1 VTEAQQ
7 RYRRLG
13 KYELH
18 QLLGEGAMGIVWK
31 AYDTVLRRF
40 VALKLLS
47 SSFRKTKDMQ
57 ERFLREARAAGAIQH
72 ANIVTVYD
80 LGESDGQLYIAMEL
94 VEGRDLSDMIA
105 LRDPLALERK
115 LDITIEVLAGL
126 HFAHQRGVIHRDVK
140 PSNVRV
146 MPDGRIKIM
155 DFGIARLQKADATGS
170 GAIVG
175 TPTYMAPEQITN
187 GAITPATDVF
197 SVGCMLY
204 ELLCYQRPFEAES
217 VHGVLYQVLTTEPR
231 PLRTVAPSIPA
242 ALERVVAKAMNKVPH
257 ERYESAGQ
265 MMSTLQQ
272 IRAALSGADEEAT
285 QPLGRW
291 TPLPRPMLKLI
302 THASMKARLAVLG
315 ALAAVVLLLLYAP
328 SQPGQDSTAVAVAP
342 VLPNPPAAQPS
353 ASGLTPTAPPTAPGR
368 ASRGLAANP
377 DAPPVSLAVST
388 RRDSALAARDRAIGA
403 GAQKNSVPSLLL
415 AQTMLEASD
424 RALQRG
430 DQSLALRGY
439 VESAE
444 RYGQAR
450 EEARTMEREARRIVE
465 RVTPLVQAIPTGRA
479 AANAGVYLARAES
492 LLTQQDFT
500 LAKMAAQ
507 SAEQIGI
514 DAGIAPPSTQ
524 PADPRAAIDVLLSD
538 LERALASERISNIR
552 VLYPGL
558 TDADQR
564 AWESFFRDWNQITAK
579 FTIEDFDARGATAT
593 GNVRAQFQYV
603 PAAGGAPRINR
614 RRFAMRFEKRDVG
627 WRLAGVSELK

>member
-1 VTEAQQ
+1 MSDPQQ

-31 AYDTVLRRF
+31 AYDTVLRRY

-80 LGESDGQLYIAMEL
+80 LGESEGQLFIAMEL

-146 MPDGRIKIM
+146 MPDGRVKIM

-187 GAITPATDVF
+187 GAITAATDVF
-197 SVGCMLY
+197 SVGCLLY

-231 PLRTVAPSIPA
+231 PLRTVTPSIPA

-265 MMSTLQQ
+265 MMSTIQQ

-302 THASMKARLAVLG
+302 THASMRARLAVLG
-315 ALAAVVLLLLYAP
+315 ALAAVVVLLLYAP
-328 SQPGQDSTAVAVAP
+328 GQPVDERSSAAAAP
-342 VLPNPPAAQPS
+342 APAPGPPAQP
-353 ASGLTPTAPPTAPGR
+353 T
-368 ASRGLAANP
+368 GLAAP
-377 DAPPVSLAVST
+377 TPPLTTAPVSLAVSS
-388 RRDSALAARDRAIGA
+388 RRDSAMAARDRALAA
-403 GAQKNSVPSLLL
+403 GAEKNTVPSLLL
-415 AQTMLEASD
+415 ARTMLEASD
-424 RALQRG
+424 QALQRG

-439 VESAE
+439 VEAAQ
-444 RYGQAR
+444 RYAQAR
-450 EEARTMEREARRIVE
+450 EEARVMEREAQHMVE
-465 RVTPLVQAIPTGRA
+465 RVTPVVQAIPAGRA
-479 AANAGVYLARAES
+479 ASNAGVFLSRAES
-492 LLTQQDFT
+492 LLHEQDFT
-500 LAKMAAQ
+500 LAKVAAQ

-514 DAGIAPPSTQ
+514 AAGIAPPSAQ
-524 PADPRAAIDVLLSD
+524 PTDARAAIDVLLED
-538 LERALASERISNIR
+538 LGRALSSQRIANMR

-558 TDADQR
+558 TEQER
-564 AWESFFRDWNQITAK
+564 RSWEAFFREWNQITAK
-579 FTIEDFDARGATAT
+579 FTVEGFKTQGANAT
-593 GNVRAQFQYV
+593 GDVHAMFEYV
-603 PAAGGAPRINR
+603 PARGGAPRVDR
-614 RRFAMRFEKRDVG
+614 RRFAMRFERKDVG
-627 WRLAGVSELK
+627 WRLAAVTELK

>member
-1 VTEAQQ
+1 MSDASQ

-31 AYDTVLRRF
+31 AYDTVLRRY

-47 SSFRKTKDMQ
+47 ASFRKTKDMQ

-80 LGESDGQLYIAMEL
+80 LGESEGQLFIAMEL

-115 LDITIEVLAGL
+115 LDIATEVLTGL
-126 HFAHQRGVIHRDVK
+126 QFAHQRGVIHRDVK

-146 MPDGRIKIM
+146 MPDGRVKIM
-155 DFGIARLQKADATGS
+155 DFGIARLQKADSTGS

-302 THASMKARLAVLG
+302 THASMRARLIVLG
-315 ALAAVVLLLLYAP
+315 ALAAVVLLLVYAP
-328 SQPGQDSTAVAVAP
+328 GQTAED
-342 VLPNPPAAQPS
+342 PNARVVNPPPAAPT
-353 ASGLTPTAPPTAPGR
+353 GLFAPPAAPT
-368 ASRGLAANP
+368 S
-377 DAPPVSLAVST
+377 APISIAVSS
-388 RRDSALAARDRAIGA
+388 RRDSAIAAHDRAIAA
-403 GAQKNSVPSLLL
+403 GAQKNSVPALIL
-415 AQTMLEASD
+415 AQSMFESAD
-424 RALQRG
+424 QALQRG

-439 VESAE
+439 VEAT
-444 RYGQAR
+444 QAYNR
-450 EEARTMEREARRIVE
+450 ARDEARAMDREAQHMIE
-465 RVTPLVQAIPTGRA
+465 RVTPVVQAIPTGRA
-479 AANAGVYLARAES
+479 SSNAGIFLARAES
-492 LLTQQDFT
+492 LLHEQDFT
-500 LAKMAAQ
+500 LAKVAAQ

-514 DAGIAPPSTQ
+514 DAGIAPPSAQ
-524 PADPRAAIDVLLSD
+524 PAGPREGIDVLLSD
-538 LERALASERISNIR
+538 LGRALASQRISNIR

-558 TDADQR
+558 TDSER
-564 AWESFFRDWNQITAK
+564 RGWEAFFRDWNQITAK
-579 FTIEDFDARGATAT
+579 FTIEDFSVRGTTAN
-593 GNVRAQFQYV
+593 GNVRAMFEYI
-603 PAAGGAPRINR
+603 PAKGGAPRVDR
-614 RRFAMRFEKRDVG
+614 RRFAMRFERKDVG
-627 WRLAGVSELK
+627 WRLAAVTELN

>member
-1 VTEAQQ
+1 MSDPQQ

-31 AYDTVLRRF
+31 AYDTVLRRY

-80 LGESDGQLYIAMEL
+80 LGESEGQLFIAMEL

-146 MPDGRIKIM
+146 MPDGRVKIM

-187 GAITPATDVF
+187 GAITAATDVF
-197 SVGCMLY
+197 SVGCLLY

-231 PLRTVAPSIPA
+231 PLRTVTPSIPA

-265 MMSTLQQ
+265 MMSTIQQ

-302 THASMKARLAVLG
+302 THASMRARLAVLG
-315 ALAAVVLLLLYAP
+315 ALAAVVVLLLYAP
-328 SQPGQDSTAVAVAP
+328 GQPVDERSSAAAATP
-342 VLPNPPAAQPS
+342 PPASGPPAQP
-353 ASGLTPTAPPTAPGR
+353 T
-368 ASRGLAANP
+368 GLAAP
-377 DAPPVSLAVST
+377 TPPLTTAPVSLAVSS
-388 RRDSALAARDRAIGA
+388 RRDSAMAARDRALAA
-403 GAQKNSVPSLLL
+403 GAEKNTVPSLLL
-415 AQTMLEASD
+415 ARTMLEASD
-424 RALQRG
+424 QALQRG

-439 VESAE
+439 VEAAQ
-444 RYGQAR
+444 RYALAR
-450 EEARTMEREARRIVE
+450 DEARVMEREAQHMVE
-465 RVTPLVQAIPTGRA
+465 RVTPVVQAIPAGRA
-479 AANAGVYLARAES
+479 ASNAGVFLSRAES
-492 LLTQQDFT
+492 LLHEQDFT
-500 LAKMAAQ
+500 LAKVAAQ

-514 DAGIAPPSTQ
+514 AAGIAPSSAQ
-524 PADPRAAIDVLLSD
+524 PTDPRAAIDVLLED
-538 LERALASERISNIR
+538 LGRALSSQRIANLR
-552 VLYPGL
+552 VIYPGL
-558 TDADQR
+558 TEQERRSWDA
-564 AWESFFRDWNQITAK
+564 FFREWNQITAK
-579 FTIEDFDARGATAT
+579 FTVEGFKTQGATAT
-593 GNVRAQFQYV
+593 GDVHAIFEYV
-603 PAAGGAPRINR
+603 PARGGAPRVDR
-614 RRFAMRFEKRDVG
+614 RRFAMRFERKDVG
-627 WRLAGVSELK
+627 WRLAAVTELK

>member
-1 VTEAQQ
+1 MTDSQQ

-31 AYDTVLRRF
+31 AYDTVLRRY

-80 LGESDGQLYIAMEL
+80 LGESEGQLYIAMEL

-115 LDITIEVLAGL
+115 LDITMEVLAGL

-140 PSNVRV
+140 PSNVRI

-187 GAITPATDVF
+187 GAITAATDVF
-197 SVGCMLY
+197 SVGCLLY
-204 ELLCYQRPFEAES
+204 ELLCYRRPFEAES

-302 THASMKARLAVLG
+302 THASMRARLAVLG
-315 ALAAVVLLLLYAP
+315 ALAAVVVLLLYAP
-328 SQPGQDSTAVAVAP
+328 G
-342 VLPNPPAAQPS
+342 PPAEEPGGAATTIPPAQHVAGGAGP
-353 ASGLTPTAPPTAPGR
+353 GAPGGPG
-368 ASRGLAANP
+368 GLAA
-377 DAPPVSLAVST
+377 PPPPPRTALVSLAVSS
-388 RRDSALAARDRAIGA
+388 RRDSALAARDRAITA
-403 GAQKNSVPSLLL
+403 GAQKSVAGAARLRRVGP
-415 AQTMLEASD
+415 
-424 RALQRG
+424 
-430 DQSLALRGY
+430 ALRAG
-439 VESAE
+439 
-444 RYGQAR
+444 
-450 EEARTMEREARRIVE
+450 ARRSA
-465 RVTPLVQAIPTGRA
+465 RHG
-479 AANAGVYLARAES
+479 AGGTAHDPAR
-492 LLTQQDFT
+492 
-500 LAKMAAQ
+500 
-507 SAEQIGI
+507 
-514 DAGIAPPSTQ
+514 
-524 PADPRAAIDVLLSD
+524 
-538 LERALASERISNIR
+538 
-552 VLYPGL
+552 
-558 TDADQR
+558 
-564 AWESFFRDWNQITAK
+564 
-579 FTIEDFDARGATAT
+579 DARGAGPAR
-593 GNVRAQFQYV
+593 RA
-603 PAAGGAPRINR
+603 R
-614 RRFAMRFEKRDVG
+614 RRQCRRLSGARRVAAARAGLHPRQGRRAKRRADRHRRG
-627 WRLAGVSELK
+627 DRAAEHPTGGCPWRD

>member
-1 VTEAQQ
+1 VTDSQQ

-31 AYDTVLRRF
+31 AYDTVLRRY

-80 LGESDGQLYIAMEL
+80 LGESEGQLYIAMEL

-115 LDITIEVLAGL
+115 LDITMEVLAGL

-140 PSNVRV
+140 PSNVRI

-187 GAITPATDVF
+187 GAITAATDVF
-197 SVGCMLY
+197 SVGCLLY
-204 ELLCYQRPFEAES
+204 ELLCYRRPFEAES

-302 THASMKARLAVLG
+302 THASMRARLAVLG
-315 ALAAVVLLLLYAP
+315 ALAAVVVLLLYAP
-328 SQPGQDSTAVAVAP
+328 G
-342 VLPNPPAAQPS
+342 PPAEEAGGAAATIPPAQHVAGGGGP
-353 ASGLTPTAPPTAPGR
+353 GAPGGPG
-368 ASRGLAANP
+368 GLAAP
-377 DAPPVSLAVST
+377 PPPPRTAPVSLAVSS
-388 RRDSALAARDRAIGA
+388 RRDSALAARDRAITA

-415 AQTMLEASD
+415 AQTMLETSD

-439 VESAE
+439 VESAQ
-444 RYGQAR
+444 RYAQAR
-450 EEARTMEREARRIVE
+450 DEARAMEREAQHMIQ
-465 RVTPLVQAIPTGRA
+465 RVTPVVQALPAGRA
-479 AANAGVYLARAES
+479 AANAGVFLARAES
-492 LLTQQDFT
+492 LLHEQDYT
-500 LAKMAAQ
+500 LAKVAAQ

-514 DAGIAPPSTQ
+514 DVGIAPPSTQ
-524 PADPRAAIDVLLSD
+524 PADARGAIDVLLDD
-538 LERALASERISNIR
+538 LGRALASQRISNLR

-558 TDADQR
+558 TEEER
-564 AWESFFRDWNQITAK
+564 SSWEAFFREWNQITAK
-579 FTIEDFDARGATAT
+579 FTVEDFKTQGASAT
-593 GNVRAQFQYV
+593 GNVRALFQYV
-603 PAAGGAPRINR
+603 PAHGGAPRMDR
-614 RRFAMRFEKRDVG
+614 RRFAMRFEKKDVG
-627 WRLAGVSELK
+627 WRLAAVTELK

>member
-1 VTEAQQ
+1 MSDAQQ

-31 AYDTVLRRF
+31 AYDTVLRRY
-40 VALKLLS
+40 VALKLLG

-80 LGESDGQLYIAMEL
+80 LGESEGQLYIAMEL

-146 MPDGRIKIM
+146 MPDGRVKIM

-265 MMSTLQQ
+265 MLATIQG
-272 IRAALSGADEEAT
+272 IRSALSGADDAAT

-291 TPLPRPMLKLI
+291 TPLPRPVLKLI
-302 THASMKARLAVLG
+302 THAPMKWRLGVLA
-315 ALAAVVLLLLYAP
+315 ALAAVVILLLYAP
-328 SQPGQDSTAVAVAP
+328 APPAPEDVAIAPPATAAPAPATGLVAP
-342 VLPNPPAAQPS
+342 PPA
-353 ASGLTPTAPPTAPGR
+353 PPN
-368 ASRGLAANP
+368 AA
-377 DAPPVSLAVST
+377 PVSLAVST
-388 RRDSALAARDRAIGA
+388 RRDSALAAHERAVSA
-403 GAQKNSVPSLLL
+403 GAKKNNVPAMILGETLF
-415 AQTMLEASD
+415 EASD
-424 RALQRG
+424 QALRAG
-430 DQSLALRGY
+430 DQSRALSGY
-439 VESAE
+439 VEA
-444 RYGQAR
+444 AR
-450 EEARTMEREARRIVE
+450 QYARARDEARAMEREAQRMVE
-465 RVTPLVQAIPTGRA
+465 RVTPVVQAIPTGRPA
-479 AANAGVYLARAES
+479 ADAGIFLSRAES
-492 LLTQQDFT
+492 LLREHDFT
-500 LAKMAAQ
+500 LAKVAAQ

-514 DAGIAPPSTQ
+514 DAGIAPPSSQ
-524 PADPRAAIDVLLSD
+524 PPDPPGAIDVLLAD
-538 LERALASERISNIR
+538 LGRALSSERIPNLR
-552 VLYPGL
+552 VIYPGL
-558 TDADQR
+558 TDDER
-564 AWESFFRDWNQITAK
+564 KGWEQFFRGWNQITAK
-579 FTIEDFDARGATAT
+579 FTVEDLKVQGNVAT
-593 GNVRAQFQYV
+593 GNVRALFQYV
-603 PAAGGAPRINR
+603 PARGGAPRLDR
-614 RRFAMRFEKRDVG
+614 RRFAMRFEKKGVG
-627 WRLAGVSELK
+627 WRLAAVSELE

>member
-1 VTEAQQ
+1 MSEAPQ

-31 AYDTVLRRF
+31 AYDTVLRRY

-47 SSFRKTKDMQ
+47 ASFRKTKDMH

-80 LGESDGQLYIAMEL
+80 LGESEGQLHRDVEL

-115 LDITIEVLAGL
+115 LDITIELLTGL

-146 MPDGRIKIM
+146 MPDGRVKIM

-265 MMSTLQQ
+265 MMATLQQ
-272 IRAALSGADEEAT
+272 IRSALSGADDEAT

-291 TPLPRPMLKLI
+291 TPLPQPVLKLI
-302 THASMKARLAVLG
+302 THASMRARLAVLG
-315 ALAAVVLLLLYAP
+315 ALAAVVLLLLFSPGPPGDNEANAVLAP
-328 SQPGQDSTAVAVAP
+328 PPVIPAAPATPLIVPPTVTEAP
-342 VLPNPPAAQPS
+342 VS
-353 ASGLTPTAPPTAPGR
+353 M
-368 ASRGLAANP
+368 
-377 DAPPVSLAVST
+377 AVSM
-388 RRDSALAARDRAIGA
+388 RRDSAFAARDRALAA
-403 GAQKNSVPSLLL
+403 GALKNSVPAWIL
-415 AQTMLEASD
+415 AESIFQASEQ
-424 RALQRG
+424 ALQVA
-430 DQSLALRGY
+430 DQSRAIRGY
-439 VESAE
+439 VESE
-444 RYGQAR
+444 SQYGRARDQAR
-450 EEARTMEREARRIVE
+450 VMNREARLMVE
-465 RVTPLVQAIPTGRA
+465 RVAPVVQALPTGAA
-479 AANAGVYLARAES
+479 AANAGIFLARAES
-492 LLTQQDFT
+492 LLREQDFT
-500 LAKMAAQ
+500 LAKVAAQ

-514 DAGIAPPSTQ
+514 DAGIAPPSPQ
-524 PADPRAAIDVLLSD
+524 PASPRAAVDVLLSD
-538 LERALASERISNIR
+538 LGRALASQRIANLR
-552 VLYPGL
+552 VLYRGL
-558 TDADQR
+558 TEEER
-564 AWESFFRDWNQITAK
+564 RGWEAFFRDWNKITAK
-579 FTIEDFDARGATAT
+579 FTVDNFRVQPNAISAT
-593 GNVRAQFQYV
+593 GDVRATFEYV
-603 PAAGGAPRINR
+603 PAAGGAPRVDR
-614 RRFAMRFEKRDVG
+614 RRFAMRFEKKDVG
-627 WRLAGVSELK
+627 WRLAAVNELK

>member
-1 VTEAQQ
+1 MSDPQQ

-31 AYDTVLRRF
+31 AYDTVLRRY

-80 LGESDGQLYIAMEL
+80 LGESEGQLFIAMEL

-146 MPDGRIKIM
+146 MPDGRVKIM

-187 GAITPATDVF
+187 GAITAATDVF
-197 SVGCMLY
+197 SVGCLLY

-231 PLRTVAPSIPA
+231 PLRTVTPSIPA

-302 THASMKARLAVLG
+302 THASMRARLAVLG
-315 ALAAVVLLLLYAP
+315 ALAAVVVLLLYAP
-328 SQPGQDSTAVAVAP
+328 GQPVDERSSAAAAP
-342 VLPNPPAAQPS
+342 APAPGPPAQP
-353 ASGLTPTAPPTAPGR
+353 T
-368 ASRGLAANP
+368 GLAAP
-377 DAPPVSLAVST
+377 TPPLTTAPVSLAVSS
-388 RRDSALAARDRAIGA
+388 RRDSAMAARDRALAA
-403 GAQKNSVPSLLL
+403 GAEKNTVPSLLL
-415 AQTMLEASD
+415 ARTMLEASD
-424 RALQRG
+424 QALQRG

-439 VESAE
+439 VEAAQ
-444 RYGQAR
+444 RYAQAR
-450 EEARTMEREARRIVE
+450 EEARVMEREAQHMVE
-465 RVTPLVQAIPTGRA
+465 RVTPVVQAIPAGRA
-479 AANAGVYLARAES
+479 ASNAGVFLSRAES
-492 LLTQQDFT
+492 LLHEQDFT
-500 LAKMAAQ
+500 LAKVAAQ

-514 DAGIAPPSTQ
+514 AAGIAPPSAQ
-524 PADPRAAIDVLLSD
+524 PSEPRAAIDVLLED
-538 LERALASERISNIR
+538 LGRALSSQRIANMR

-558 TDADQR
+558 TEQER
-564 AWESFFRDWNQITAK
+564 RSWEAFFREWNQITAK
-579 FTIEDFDARGATAT
+579 FTVEGFKTQGANAT
-593 GNVRAQFQYV
+593 GDVHAMFEYV
-603 PAAGGAPRINR
+603 PARGGAPRVDR
-614 RRFAMRFEKRDVG
+614 RRFAMRFERKDVG
-627 WRLAGVSELK
+627 WRLAAVTELK

>member
-1 VTEAQQ
+1 VADQVSDAGQ

-31 AYDTVLRRF
+31 AYDTVLRRY

-47 SSFRKTKDMQ
+47 SSFRKTKDMH

-80 LGESDGQLYIAMEL
+80 LGEAEGQLYIAMEL
-94 VEGRDLSDMIA
+94 VEGRDLSDMIV

-115 LDITIEVLAGL
+115 LDITIEVLTGL

-146 MPDGRIKIM
+146 MPDGRVKIM

-217 VHGVLYQVLTTEPR
+217 LHGVLYQVLTTEPR

-272 IRAALSGADEEAT
+272 IRSALSGADDEAT

-291 TPLPRPMLKLI
+291 TPLPQPLLKLI
-302 THASMKARLAVLG
+302 THASMRARLAVLG
-315 ALAAVVLLLLYAP
+315 ALAAVVLLLLFSP
-328 SQPGQDSTAVAVAP
+328 GQPGDNEANAVLAPPAVIPPAPATPLIVPPTVTEAP
-342 VLPNPPAAQPS
+342 VS
-353 ASGLTPTAPPTAPGR
+353 M
-368 ASRGLAANP
+368 
-377 DAPPVSLAVST
+377 AVT
-388 RRDSALAARDRAIGA
+388 MRRDSAFAARERAIAA
-403 GAQKNSVPSLLL
+403 GALKNSVAAWIL
-415 AQTMLEASD
+415 AESMFQASEQ
-424 RALQRG
+424 ALQAG
-430 DQSLALRGY
+430 DQSRAIRGY
-439 VESAE
+439 VEAVSQYTRARE
-444 RYGQAR
+444 QAR
-450 EEARTMEREARRIVE
+450 VMDREARLMVE
-465 RVTPLVQAIPTGRA
+465 RVAPVVQALPTGAA
-479 AANAGVYLARAES
+479 AANAGIFLVRAES
-492 LLTQQDFT
+492 LLREQDFT
-500 LAKMAAQ
+500 LAKVAAQ

-514 DAGIAPPSTQ
+514 DAGIAPPSPQ
-524 PADPRAAIDVLLSD
+524 PANAREAVDVLLSD
-538 LERALASERISNIR
+538 LGRALASQRIANLR
-552 VLYPGL
+552 VLYLGL
-558 TDADQR
+558 TDEER
-564 AWESFFRDWNQITAK
+564 RGWEAFFRDWNQITAK
-579 FTIEDFDARGATAT
+579 FSVDNFRVQPNVSTAT
-593 GNVRAQFQYV
+593 GDVRATFQYV
-603 PAAGGAPRINR
+603 PAAGGAPRMDR
-614 RRFAMRFEKRDVG
+614 RRFEMRFEKKEVG
-627 WRLAGVSELK
+627 WRLAAVNELK

>member
-1 VTEAQQ
+1 MTDSQQ

-31 AYDTVLRRF
+31 AYDTVLRRY

-80 LGESDGQLYIAMEL
+80 LGESEGQLYIAMEL
-94 VEGRDLSDMIA
+94 VEGHDLSDMIA

-115 LDITIEVLAGL
+115 LDITMEVLAGL

-140 PSNVRV
+140 PSNVRI

-187 GAITPATDVF
+187 GAITAATDVF
-197 SVGCMLY
+197 SVGCLLY
-204 ELLCYQRPFEAES
+204 ELLCYRRPFEAES

-302 THASMKARLAVLG
+302 THASMRARLAVLG
-315 ALAAVVLLLLYAP
+315 ALAAVVVLLLYAP
-328 SQPGQDSTAVAVAP
+328 G
-342 VLPNPPAAQPS
+342 PPAEEAGGAAATISPAQHVAGGGGP
-353 ASGLTPTAPPTAPGR
+353 GAPGGPG
-368 ASRGLAANP
+368 GLAAP
-377 DAPPVSLAVST
+377 PPPPRTAPVSLAVSS
-388 RRDSALAARDRAIGA
+388 RRDSALAARDRAITA

-415 AQTMLEASD
+415 AQTMLETSD
-424 RALQRG
+424 RALQHG

-439 VESAE
+439 VESAQ
-444 RYGQAR
+444 RYAQAR
-450 EEARTMEREARRIVE
+450 DEARAMEREAQHMIQ
-465 RVTPLVQAIPTGRA
+465 RVTPVVQALPAGRA
-479 AANAGVYLARAES
+479 AANAGVFLARAES
-492 LLTQQDFT
+492 LLHEQDYT
-500 LAKMAAQ
+500 LAKVAAQ

-514 DAGIAPPSTQ
+514 DVGIAPPSTQ
-524 PADPRAAIDVLLSD
+524 PADARGAIDVLLDD
-538 LERALASERISNIR
+538 LGRALASQRISNLR

-558 TDADQR
+558 TEEER
-564 AWESFFRDWNQITAK
+564 SSWEAFFREWNQITAK
-579 FTIEDFDARGATAT
+579 FTVEDFKTQGASAT
-593 GNVRAQFQYV
+593 GNVRALFQYV
-603 PAAGGAPRINR
+603 PAHGGAPRMDR
-614 RRFAMRFEKRDVG
+614 RRFAMRFEKKDVG
-627 WRLAGVSELK
+627 WRLAAVTELK

>member
-1 VTEAQQ
+1 MTDSQQ

-31 AYDTVLRRF
+31 AYDTVLRRY

-80 LGESDGQLYIAMEL
+80 LGESEGQLYIAMEL

-115 LDITIEVLAGL
+115 LDITMEVLAGL

-140 PSNVRV
+140 PSNVRI

-187 GAITPATDVF
+187 GAITAATDVF
-197 SVGCMLY
+197 SVGCLLY
-204 ELLCYQRPFEAES
+204 ELLCYRRPFEAES

-302 THASMKARLAVLG
+302 THASMRARLAVLG
-315 ALAAVVLLLLYAP
+315 ALAAVVVLLLYAP
-328 SQPGQDSTAVAVAP
+328 G
-342 VLPNPPAAQPS
+342 PPAEEPGGAATTIPPAQHVAGGAGP
-353 ASGLTPTAPPTAPGR
+353 GAPGGPG
-368 ASRGLAANP
+368 GLAA
-377 DAPPVSLAVST
+377 PPPPPRTALVSLAVSS
-388 RRDSALAARDRAIGA
+388 RRDSALAARDRAITA

-415 AQTMLEASD
+415 AQTMLETSD
-424 RALQRG
+424 RALERG

-439 VESAE
+439 VESAQ
-444 RYGQAR
+444 RYAQAR
-450 EEARTMEREARRIVE
+450 DEARAMEREAQHMIQ
-465 RVTPLVQAIPTGRA
+465 RVTPVVQALPAGRA
-479 AANAGVYLARAES
+479 AANAGVFLARAES
-492 LLTQQDFT
+492 LLHEQDYT
-500 LAKMAAQ
+500 LAKVAAQ

-524 PADPRAAIDVLLSD
+524 PADARGAIDVLLDD
-538 LERALASERISNIR
+538 LGRALASQRISNLR

-558 TDADQR
+558 TEEER
-564 AWESFFRDWNQITAK
+564 RSWEAFFREWNQITAK
-579 FTIEDFDARGATAT
+579 FTVEDFKTQGASAT
-593 GNVRAQFQYV
+593 GNVRALFQYV
-603 PAAGGAPRINR
+603 PAHGGAPRMDR
-614 RRFAMRFEKRDVG
+614 RRFAMRFEKKDAG
-627 WRLAGVSELK
+627 WRLAAVTELK

>member
-1 VTEAQQ
+1 VSEAPQ

-31 AYDTVLRRF
+31 AYDTVLRRY

-72 ANIVTVYD
+72 SNIVTVYD
-80 LGESDGQLYIAMEL
+80 LGESEGQLYIAMEL

-115 LDITIEVLAGL
+115 LDIVIEVLAGL
-126 HFAHQRGVIHRDVK
+126 HFAHQRGIVHRDVK

-146 MPDGRIKIM
+146 MPDGRVKIM

-187 GAITPATDVF
+187 GAITAATDVF

-265 MMSTLQQ
+265 MLASLQG
-272 IRAALSGADEEAT
+272 IRSALSGADDEAT

-291 TPLPRPMLKLI
+291 TPLPAPMLKLI
-302 THASMKARLAVLG
+302 THAPMKWRLGVLA
-315 ALAAVVLLLLYAP
+315 ALAAVVILLMYAP
-328 SQPGQDSTAVAVAP
+328 SQPGPDTNVVIA
-342 VLPNPPAAQPS
+342 PPAAAAAPT
-353 ASGLTPTAPPTAPGR
+353 GLVAPPPAP
-368 ASRGLAANP
+368 P
-377 DAPPVSLAVST
+377 DVAPVSLAVST
-388 RRDSALAARDRAIGA
+388 RRDSALAAHERAINA
-403 GAQKNSVPSLLL
+403 GAQKNNVPAMILGE
-415 AQTMLEASD
+415 TVFDASD
-424 RALQRG
+424 QALRAG
-430 DQSLALRGY
+430 DQSRALTGY
-439 VESAE
+439 VEA
-444 RYGQAR
+444 AR
-450 EEARTMEREARRIVE
+450 QFGRARDEARRMEREAQWMVQ
-465 RVTPLVQAIPTGRA
+465 RVTPVVQAIPTGRPA
-479 AANAGVYLARAES
+479 ADAGIFLARAES
-492 LLTQQDFT
+492 LLREKDFT
-500 LAKMAAQ
+500 LAKVAAQ

-514 DAGIAPPSTQ
+514 DAGIAPPSSQ
-524 PADPRAAIDVLLSD
+524 PTDTAGAIDVLLAD
-538 LERALASERISNIR
+538 LGRALSSERIANIR

-558 TDADQR
+558 TEDER
-564 AWESFFRDWNQITAK
+564 KGWEQFFRGWDQITTK
-579 FTIEDFDARGATAT
+579 FTVEDLKPQGNVAT
-593 GNVRAQFQYV
+593 GHVRAVFQYV
-603 PAAGGAPRINR
+603 PARGGALRVDR
-614 RRFAMRFEKRDVG
+614 RRFAMRFERKEVG
-627 WRLAGVSELK
+627 WRLAAVTEIK

>member
-1 VTEAQQ
+1 MSDAQQ

-31 AYDTVLRRF
+31 AYDTVLRRY

-47 SSFRKTKDMQ
+47 ASFRKTKDMQ
-57 ERFLREARAAGAIQH
+57 ERFLREARAAGGIQH
-72 ANIVTVYD
+72 PNIVTVYD
-80 LGESDGQLYIAMEL
+80 LGESEGQLFIAMEL

-115 LDITIEVLAGL
+115 LDIAIEVLTGL

-146 MPDGRIKIM
+146 MPDGRVKIM

-272 IRAALSGADEEAT
+272 IRAALSGADEAAT

-291 TPLPRPMLKLI
+291 TPLPRPVLKLI

-328 SQPGQDSTAVAVAP
+328 GQSAEDQSSRAVV
-342 VLPNPPAAQPS
+342 NPPAA
-353 ASGLTPTAPPTAPGR
+353 PPAIPAGT
-368 ASRGLAANP
+368 
-377 DAPPVSLAVST
+377 PVSLAVSS
-388 RRDSALAARDRAIGA
+388 RRDSAVAARERALAA
-403 GAQKNSVPSLLL
+403 GAQKNSVPALIL
-415 AQTMLEASD
+415 AQSVFEASD
-424 RALQRG
+424 QALRRG

-439 VESAE
+439 VEAAQQ
-444 RYGQAR
+444 YGRAR
-450 EEARTMEREARRIVE
+450 DEARAMDREAQHMIE
-465 RVTPLVQAIPTGRA
+465 RVSPVVQAIPTGRV
-479 AANAGVYLARAES
+479 AANAGVLLARAES
-492 LLTQQDFT
+492 LLRQQDFT
-500 LAKMAAQ
+500 LAKVAAQ
-507 SAEQIGI
+507 SAEQVGI

-524 PADPRAAIDVLLSD
+524 PPDPRGAVDVLLSD
-538 LERALASERISNIR
+538 LARALASERIANLR

-558 TDADQR
+558 TDPERRSWQK
-564 AWESFFRDWNQITAK
+564 FFRDWNKITAK
-579 FTIEDFDARGATAT
+579 FTLEDFKVQGATAT
-593 GNVRAQFQYV
+593 GNVRAMFEYV
-603 PAAGGAPRINR
+603 PAAGGAPRVDR
-614 RRFAMRFEKRDVG
+614 RGFAMRFERKEVG
-627 WRLAGVSELK
+627 WRLATVTELK

>member
-1 VTEAQQ
+1 MSDAQQ

-31 AYDTVLRRF
+31 AYDTVLRRY

-47 SSFRKTKDMQ
+47 SSFRKTTDMQ

-80 LGESDGQLYIAMEL
+80 LGEAEGQLYIAMEL

-126 HFAHQRGVIHRDVK
+126 QFAHQRGVIHRDVK

-155 DFGIARLQKADATGS
+155 DFGIARLQKADSTGS

-231 PLRTVAPSIPA
+231 ALRTVAPSIPA

-291 TPLPRPMLKLI
+291 TPLPRPLLKLI
-302 THASMKARLAVLG
+302 THASMRARLAVLG

-328 SQPGQDSTAVAVAP
+328 SQSGPDSSGGAAP
-342 VLPNPPAAQPS
+342 LPNPPGATSQPGG
-353 ASGLTPTAPPTAPGR
+353 GLAAPPP
-368 ASRGLAANP
+368 LAANP
-377 DAPPVSLAVST
+377 DAAPVSLAVSA
-388 RRDSALAARDRAIGA
+388 RRDSALAARDRAFA
-403 GAQKNSVPSLLL
+403 SGAQKNSVPSLLL
-415 AQTMLEASD
+415 AQTILEASD

-439 VESAE
+439 VESYQ

-450 EEARTMEREARRIVE
+450 EEARGMEREAQHMIE
-465 RVTPLVQAIPTGRA
+465 RVTPLVQAIPAGPA
-479 AANAGVYLARAES
+479 ASNAGVYLARAES
-492 LLTQQDFT
+492 LLSQQDFT

-507 SAEQIGI
+507 NAEQIGI

-524 PADPRAAIDVLLSD
+524 PTDPRAAIDVLLSD
-538 LERALASERISNIR
+538 LGRALASQRIFNIR

-558 TDADQR
+558 TDSERRGWDA
-564 AWESFFRDWNQITAK
+564 FFRDWEQITAK
-579 FTIEDFDARGATAT
+579 FVTEDFKLQGTSATA
-593 GNVRAQFQYV
+593 NVRATFEYV
-603 PAAGGAPRINR
+603 PARGGAPRVDR
-614 RRFAMRFEKRDVG
+614 RRFAMRFERKDVG
-627 WRLAGVSELK
+627 WRLAAVTEIK

>member
-1 VTEAQQ
+1 MSDAQQ

-31 AYDTVLRRF
+31 AYDTVLRRY

-47 SSFRKTKDMQ
+47 ASFRKTKDMQ

-80 LGESDGQLYIAMEL
+80 LGESEGQLFIAMEL

-115 LDITIEVLAGL
+115 LDITMEVLAGL
-126 HFAHQRGVIHRDVK
+126 QFAHQRGVIHRDVK

-146 MPDGRIKIM
+146 MPDGRVKIM

-291 TPLPRPMLKLI
+291 TPLPTPMLKLI
-302 THASMKARLAVLG
+302 THASMRARLTVLA

-328 SQPGQDSTAVAVAP
+328 GQTAEDPNAGVVNPPTPAPTGLVA
-342 VLPNPPAAQPS
+342 PPAAP
-353 ASGLTPTAPPTAPGR
+353 TTAPI
-368 ASRGLAANP
+368 SI
-377 DAPPVSLAVST
+377 AVSS
-388 RRDSALAARDRAIGA
+388 RRDSAIAAHDRASAA
-403 GAQKNSVPSLLL
+403 GAQKNSVPALIL
-415 AQTMLEASD
+415 AQSMFEAAD
-424 RALQRG
+424 QALQRG

-439 VESAE
+439 VEAE
-444 RYGQAR
+444 QAYTR
-450 EEARTMEREARRIVE
+450 ARDEARAMDREAQHMID
-465 RVTPLVQAIPTGRA
+465 RVTPVVQAIPTGRA
-479 AANAGVYLARAES
+479 ASNAGVFLARAES
-492 LLTQQDFT
+492 LLHEQDFT
-500 LAKMAAQ
+500 LAKVAAQ

-514 DAGIAPPSTQ
+514 VAGIAPPSTQ
-524 PADPRAAIDVLLSD
+524 PAGAREAIDVLLSD
-538 LERALASERISNIR
+538 LGRALASRRISNIR

-558 TDADQR
+558 TDSER
-564 AWESFFRDWNQITAK
+564 RGWEAFFRDWNQVTAK
-579 FTIEDFDARGATAT
+579 FTVEDFGVRGNTAT
-593 GNVRAQFQYV
+593 GNVRAMFEYI
-603 PAAGGAPRINR
+603 PARGGAPRVDR
-614 RRFAMRFEKRDVG
+614 RRFAMRFERKDVG
-627 WRLAGVSELK
+627 WRLAAVTELK

>member
-1 VTEAQQ
+1 VSDAQQ

-31 AYDTVLRRF
+31 AYDTVLRRY

-47 SSFRKTKDMQ
+47 ASFRKTKDMQ
-57 ERFLREARAAGAIQH
+57 ERFLREARAAGGIQH
-72 ANIVTVYD
+72 PNIVTVYD
-80 LGESDGQLYIAMEL
+80 LGESEGQLFIAMEL

-115 LDITIEVLAGL
+115 LDIAIEVLTGL

-146 MPDGRIKIM
+146 MPDGRVKIM

-272 IRAALSGADEEAT
+272 IRAALSGADEAAT

-291 TPLPRPMLKLI
+291 TPLPRPVLKLI
-302 THASMKARLAVLG
+302 THASMRARLAVLG

-328 SQPGQDSTAVAVAP
+328 GQSAEDQSSGAVV
-342 VLPNPPAAQPS
+342 NPPAA
-353 ASGLTPTAPPTAPGR
+353 PPPIPAGT
-368 ASRGLAANP
+368 
-377 DAPPVSLAVST
+377 PVSLAVSS
-388 RRDSALAARDRAIGA
+388 RRDSAVAARERALAA
-403 GAQKNSVPSLLL
+403 GAQKNSVPALIL
-415 AQTMLEASD
+415 AQSVFEASD
-424 RALQRG
+424 QALRRG

-439 VESAE
+439 VEAAQQ
-444 RYGQAR
+444 YGRAR
-450 EEARTMEREARRIVE
+450 DEARAMDREAQHMIE
-465 RVTPLVQAIPTGRA
+465 RVSPVVQAIPTGRV
-479 AANAGVYLARAES
+479 AANAGVLLARAES
-492 LLTQQDFT
+492 LLRQQDFT
-500 LAKMAAQ
+500 LAKVAAQ
-507 SAEQIGI
+507 SAEQVGI

-524 PADPRAAIDVLLSD
+524 PPDPRGAVDVLLSD
-538 LERALASERISNIR
+538 LARALASERIANLR

-558 TDADQR
+558 TDPERRSWQK
-564 AWESFFRDWNQITAK
+564 FFRDWNKITAK
-579 FTIEDFDARGATAT
+579 FTLEDFKVQGATAT
-593 GNVRAQFQYV
+593 GNVRAMFEYV
-603 PAAGGAPRINR
+603 PAAGGAPRVDR
-614 RRFAMRFEKRDVG
+614 RGFAMRFERKEVG
-627 WRLAGVSELK
+627 WRLATVTELK